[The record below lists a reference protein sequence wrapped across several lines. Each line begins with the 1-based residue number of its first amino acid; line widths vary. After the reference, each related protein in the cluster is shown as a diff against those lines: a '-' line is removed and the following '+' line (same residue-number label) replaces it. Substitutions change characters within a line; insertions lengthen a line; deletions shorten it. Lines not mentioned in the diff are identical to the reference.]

1 MNLYMNF
8 LSEFWGRV
16 YVIQPTT
23 QSNLSTRQHNQQQR
37 AFNCCRMSPLRD
49 ESIGREALVCDSR
62 HAEQCTAAARNGGHT
77 TTDWAGARGT
87 STHRPLDTYAPM
99 WGFHRNTLPLHH
111 HHVSSFSPS
120 PLLFLSRVFL
130 IFTFAPFFFPLF
142 TFGPACASVAR
153 AASK

>member
-1 MNLYMNF
+1 MNF
-8 LSEFWGRV
+8 LSGVLGEG
-16 YVIQPTT
+16 ICNPTNDT
-23 QSNLSTRQHNQQQR
+23 MKISLLASTINSNAPSD
-37 AFNCCRMSPLRD
+37 NCCRMSPLRD

-77 TTDWAGARGT
+77 TTDSAGARGT

-130 IFTFAPFFFPLF
+130 IFTFAPFFFPFLLL
-142 TFGPACASVAR
+142 AR
-153 AASK
+153 RARP